1 MLLLTQDNPGVGGIL
16 NAAASDND
24 LRFTSG
30 RLDKFNAFQ
39 VSTVGPSDIE
49 VSFDGGATYL
59 TTVLSLEDIHVAG
72 AVGTRV
78 VVTAA
83 NKAYRIAPGI
93 RCTNLR
99 IRQAGATATG
109 NFSLLCIE
117 PNE

>member
-1 MLLLTQDNPGVGGIL
+1 MLLLTQDNPGVGGVL

-39 VSTVGPSDIE
+39 VSTANPADVE
-49 VSFDGGATYL
+49 VSIDGGATYL
-59 TTVLSLEDIHVAG
+59 TTVLALEDVHVAA

-78 VVTAA
+78 LVTAA
-83 NKAYRIAPGI
+83 NKVYRVAPGL

-99 IRQAGATATG
+99 IRQAGAAAVG
-109 NFSLLCIE
+109 NFSLLCVE
-117 PNE
+117 PKE